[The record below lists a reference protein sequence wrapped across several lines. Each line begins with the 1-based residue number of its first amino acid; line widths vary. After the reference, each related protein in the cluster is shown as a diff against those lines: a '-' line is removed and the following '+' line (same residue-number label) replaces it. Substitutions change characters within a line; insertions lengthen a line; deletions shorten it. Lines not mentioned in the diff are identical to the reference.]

1 MLRKILIGL
10 GILVAIV
17 VIAYFAFINTAPFLP
32 DDTDAVI
39 TEVMNSDL
47 PNLEYGKGKIAK
59 SGDIDIWYEV
69 FNDSDSAKGTILL
82 VMGYSS
88 TAITWTPNFFEKFVD
103 AGYRVIRYD
112 NRGLGRSSWIK
123 DWTPETAYS
132 LEDMAGDAIA
142 ILDDMDIE
150 KAHIVGAS
158 MGGMIAQ
165 SIAIHHAN
173 RVASLTSIMS
183 SGYMNDPEL
192 TQVPTG
198 FSIGFLKYLLRYGTE
213 GDINMLKTR
222 IGIRGLL
229 KGSGDYAFDTK
240 SVAQRVYYEIKKRKG
255 YNPTV
260 GDQHGAAIEK
270 SGSRYAQLGTITAP
284 TLLVHGKSDPLVLF
298 EHVEKYAP
306 MIPNATTLFFDGMGH
321 DIPSIHIDEIT
332 KAIME
337 NARKGS

>member
-1 MLRKILIGL
+1 MLKKILIGL
-10 GILVAIV
+10 GILLALITV
-17 VIAYFAFINTAPFLP
+17 AYFVFINTAPFLP
-32 DDTDAVI
+32 DDADVVI
-39 TEVMNSDL
+39 EEVMKGEL
-47 PNLEYGKGKIAK
+47 PNIEYGKGKIAK

-69 FNDSDSAKGTILL
+69 FNDVDSARGTILL

-88 TAITWTPNFFEKFVD
+88 TAITWTPNFFEKFVE

-112 NRGLGRSSWIK
+112 NRGLGRSDWIE
-123 DWTPETAYS
+123 DWTPETAYN

-142 ILDDMDIE
+142 ILDDMEIE

-165 SIAIHHAN
+165 SIAINHAD

-192 TQVPTG
+192 TQVPTP
-198 FSIGFLKYLLRYGTE
+198 FSLGFLKYLLRYGTE
-213 GDINMLKTR
+213 GDMNMLKAR

-240 SVAQRVYYEIKKRKG
+240 AVAQRVYYEIKKRKG

-260 GDQHGAAIEK
+260 GDQHGAAIEQ
-270 SGSRYAQLGTITAP
+270 SGSRYDKLGSITAP
-284 TLLVHGKSDPLVLF
+284 TLIVHGKSDPLVLF

-306 MIPNATTLFFDGMGH
+306 MIPNAKTLFFDGMGH
-321 DIPSIHIDEIT
+321 DIPSIYIDEIT
-332 KAIME
+332 TEIMA
-337 NARKGS
+337 NAEKG